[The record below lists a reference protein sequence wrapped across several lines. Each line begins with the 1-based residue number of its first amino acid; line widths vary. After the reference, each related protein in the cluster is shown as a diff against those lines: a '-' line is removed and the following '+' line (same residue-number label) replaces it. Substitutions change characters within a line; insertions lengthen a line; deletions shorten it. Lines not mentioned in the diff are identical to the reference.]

1 MFYSFGISQRHYS
14 FSLQIFTCTYTDSA
28 SVDVFSDTASECSDA
43 SKRSSVKMNNEIL
56 EQQQYYQQQLTHYQV
71 HKE

>member
-1 MFYSFGISQRHYS
+1 MILNFCLQNISYK
-14 FSLQIFTCTYTDSA
+14 YADSG

-71 HKE
+71 HTQ